1 MTSRIITVA
10 NQKGGAGKTT
20 VAMQLAGTLGRQGH
34 RVLVIDADPQ
44 GTAQRW
50 AASAE
55 EEDPFPA
62 AVVGLSAAGGKV
74 HQEAKKHATDY
85 DFLIID
91 CPPAVDSPVPQ
102 SALMISDLVIVPVVP
117 SPADL
122 WAAKGIQRLIENAQ
136 DFNESLRARLLLNM
150 LQAQTSL
157 GREAEDL
164 LGEFGLGR
172 MQTSLG
178 LRQAYRHS
186 QLYGNTVH
194 ALGRQDKAVQ
204 EADALAAEVIAILEG
219 RDGN

>member
-1 MTSRIITVA
+1 MPTRIITVA

-20 VAMQLAGTLGRQGH
+20 VAMQLGGTLGRQGY
-34 RVLVIDADPQ
+34 RVLIIDADPQ

-50 AASAE
+50 AASADE
-55 EEDPFPA
+55 QEPFPA

-74 HQEAKKHATDY
+74 HQEARKHTADY

-102 SALMISDLVIVPVVP
+102 SALMISNLVLVPMVP

-136 DFNESLRARLLLNM
+136 DFNDSLRARLLLNM
-150 LQAQTSL
+150 LQPQTSL
-157 GREAEDL
+157 GREAEEL
-164 LGEFGLGR
+164 LEDFGLAR
-172 MQTSLG
+172 MTTSLG

-186 QLYGNTVH
+186 QLYGSTVH
-194 ALGRQDKAVQ
+194 ALERQAKAVH
-204 EADALAAEVIAILEG
+204 ETDALANEVIAILEG
-219 RDGN
+219 HDG

>member
-1 MTSRIITVA
+1 MARIITVA

-20 VAMQLAGTLGRQGH
+20 VAMQLGGTLGRQGH
-34 RVLVIDADPQ
+34 RVLIIDADPQ

-50 AASAE
+50 ATSADE
-55 EEDPFPA
+55 QDPFPA

-74 HQEAKKHATDY
+74 HQEARKHAADY
-85 DFLIID
+85 GFLIID

-102 SALMISDLVIVPVVP
+102 SALMISDLVLVPVVP

-136 DFNESLRARLLLNM
+136 DFNESLQARLLLNM
-150 LQAQTSL
+150 LQPQTSL
-157 GREAEDL
+157 GREAEEL
-164 LGEFGLGR
+164 LEDFGLAR
-172 MQTSLG
+172 TQTSFG

-194 ALGRQDKAVQ
+194 ALERQAKAVN
-204 EADALAAEVIAILEG
+204 EVDALAAEVIAIL
-219 RDGN
+219 DS

>member
-1 MTSRIITVA
+1 MGAKILTVA

-20 VAMQLAGTLGRQGH
+20 LAMQLAGTLGRQGD

-55 EEDPFPA
+55 EAAPFPA
-62 AVVGLSAAGGKV
+62 AVAGLAAAGGKV
-74 HQEAKKHATDY
+74 HQEARKYAGDY
-85 DFLIID
+85 DYLVVD

-102 SALMISDLVIVPVVP
+102 SALMIADLALVPVIP

-136 DFNESLRARLLLNM
+136 DFNEALAARLVLNM
-150 LQAQTSL
+150 LQPNTAL

-164 LGEFGLGR
+164 LADFGIPRLG
-172 MQTSLG
+172 QTLG
-178 LRQAYRHS
+178 LRQAYRQS
-186 QLYGNTVH
+186 QLYGATVH
-194 ALGRQDKAVQ
+194 ALDRQAKAVA
-204 EADALAAEVIAILEG
+204 EVDALASEVRNVVEVG
-219 RDGN
+219 GW